1 MLPLHTQLPKHSHPG
16 RSVEELRLA
25 GVLPRRAVARLSL
38 LGEGGEARCTTG
50 DHESIITTA
59 RRVPPYYRAVEA
71 LSLSGKMPTEFALTL
86 IGFRASCGCVSKY
99 SRRQLFHCF
108 VAPVRMVS
116 QCEYDLLARRLAL
129 GFS

>member
-1 MLPLHTQLPKHSHPG
+1 MEIYRPLNIDGKALNCSKIVGCEQQLNESFDLMLPRHTQLPKSSNLG

-71 LSLSGKMPTEFALTL
+71 LSLSGKMPTDICTYFLLVSELFA
-86 IGFRASCGCVSKY
+86 GA
-99 SRRQLFHCF
+99 
-108 VAPVRMVS
+108 
-116 QCEYDLLARRLAL
+116 
-129 GFS
+129 